1 MVSKNTEKKK
11 KKISKIPTVV
21 SEQTN
26 ISTVWFW
33 ENLENK
39 SKLYT
44 LLGLWENW
52 EKTKEILLFH
62 FDLTHNS
69 NLRVKITQILKLN
82 LE

>member
-1 MVSKNTEKKK
+1 M
-11 KKISKIPTVV
+11 KISKIPTVV
-21 SEQTN
+21 SKQTN
-26 ISTVWFW
+26 ISTIWLW

-39 SKLYT
+39 SKLHT
-44 LLGLWENW
+44 LLGFWENW
-52 EKTKEILLFH
+52 EKTKNNLLFD